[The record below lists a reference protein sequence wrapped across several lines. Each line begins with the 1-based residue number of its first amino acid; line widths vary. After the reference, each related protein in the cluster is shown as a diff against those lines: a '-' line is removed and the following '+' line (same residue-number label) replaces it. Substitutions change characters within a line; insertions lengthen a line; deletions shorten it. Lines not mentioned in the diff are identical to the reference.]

1 VLYLVVDFHTSH
13 GLWTT
18 LKTSLVS
25 PSNSLIIQLHG
36 SFQDPRQNDS
46 TVSAYLQQ
54 AKVLFDELAVTG
66 KPLSMEDFNLYI
78 FRGLR
83 GEFQDLVTILST
95 IAEPISY
102 TDLYS
107 HLLIDEFLHKASL
120 QPIVTTPLL
129 PTPSQ
134 PSSHS
139 ISHGLQLTIINK
151 ILIAVVLFM
160 EDGRII
166 TVAISFTELTDITL
180 VRILTVMVLVLDSL
194 LDKILGNK
202 TIVLRVPVSG
212 LICGK

>member
-1 VLYLVVDFHTSH
+1 MQMKPYLLDQGVYSYVDGSFPCPLCQQDKLIMSAILSSLSTKVLYFVVDCHTFH

-25 PSNSLIIQLHG
+25 PSNSRIIQLHG

-54 AKVLFDELAVTG
+54 ANMLFDELAVTG
-66 KPLSMEDFNLYI
+66 KPLSIEDFNLYI

-83 GEFQDLVTILST
+83 GEFQDLVTIFST
-95 IAEPISY
+95 RAEPISY

-129 PTPSQ
+129 STLSQ
-134 PSSHS
+134 PLSAFLSQHQS
-139 ISHGLQLTIINK
+139 WSLVNNYKQNSGRNGPFHG
-151 ILIAVVLFM
+151 
-160 EDGRII
+160 GW
-166 TVAISFTELTDITL
+166 
-180 VRILTVMVLVLDSL
+180 
-194 LDKILGNK
+194 
-202 TIVLRVPVSG
+202 
-212 LICGK
+212 